1 MTALPAKGNADS
13 LDNVAVT
20 REQFRQDIGQFLEY
34 VAQALGG
41 VSGTYTTQS
50 INPQAVSLQGT
61 PVLTA
66 SAQPVDSDNSYRLPS
81 TSWVRTYATSAFA
94 PLASPS
100 FTGTAT
106 FAGDVNLTGTG
117 AIDIP
122 AGTTAQ
128 RPASPSSGM
137 IRFNSQL
144 SQYEGYN
151 GTAWTSI
158 GGGATG
164 GGSDTVF
171 VETSTTVTTNYTLST
186 GKNAVTA
193 GPVTI
198 NAGISVVIPSGQS
211 WVIV

>member
-1 MTALPAKGNADS
+1 MSQNDFIIPNQSGLS
-13 LDNVAVT
+13 
-20 REQFRQDIGQFLEY
+20 FRQDVENAVQSLASIS
-34 VAQALGG
+34 
-41 VSGTYTTQS
+41 SGA
-50 INPQAVSLQGT
+50 NE
-61 PVLTA
+61 
-66 SAQPVDSDNSYRLPS
+66 PS
-81 TSWVRTYATSAFA
+81 TTYNYQLWADTTAGLLKQRIGAAWVTIGTLGSANWGLA
-94 PLASPS
+94 KLASPS

-128 RPASPSSGM
+128 RPGTPSSGM
-137 IRFNSQL
+137 IRFNTTL
-144 SQYEGYN
+144 GQYEGHN

-164 GGSDTVF
+164 GGSDAVF
-171 VETSTTVTTNYTLST
+171 IENGQTVTTNYTITTS
-186 GKNAVTA
+186 KNAVSA

-198 NAGISVVIPSGQS
+198 NAGVTVTVPSGQS

>member
-1 MTALPAKGNADS
+1 MAQHDYSLANQSGLSFRTDLNNALSAI
-13 LDNVAVT
+13 V
-20 REQFRQDIGQFLEY
+20 
-34 VAQALGG
+34 
-41 VSGTYTTQS
+41 S
-50 INPQAVSLQGT
+50 INSG
-61 PVLTA
+61 A
-66 SAQPVDSDNSYRLPS
+66 SEPS
-81 TSWVRTYATSAFA
+81 TTFAYQLWSDTTAGQLKQRNAANSAWVVIGTLGSTNWGLATA
-94 PLASPS
+94 ASPS

-137 IRFNSQL
+137 IRFNSTL

-151 GTAWTSI
+151 GTAWSSI

-164 GGSDTVF
+164 GGSDAVF
-171 VETSTTVTTNYTLST
+171 LENGNTVTTNYTLT
-186 GKNAVTA
+186 TNKNAVSA

-198 NAGISVVIPSGQS
+198 NAGVTVTVGSGQS